1 MASFTPKMIAV
12 YTSLVAAVESVWP
25 RGKGQEGE
33 TWGSVYLPNACGH
46 GLTDRAFAGVL
57 GHLKKHGLFEPS
69 RGNGGADGLF
79 GEVLLSNNYEG
90 LVQWGTPEE
99 RAAQGLEPLPVEPA
113 PEPVV
118 VAEEDMA
125 PIDMTTEQAYRRLL
139 EMRCWVGVPGA
150 TTHITEHDQC
160 LWLEVEHEGAAF
172 KVGTLQ
178 MDALYDAGLLVPVCG
193 YVRILIGRELKE
205 PPTAA
210 AYMDALA
217 EIKRLEDQDIAVLEN
232 RKGHAW
238 VRVNYAIVMEA
249 IGMGGI
255 ELLSDAYLLEWVDT
269 CTVRI
274 HLGSPND
281 IQHAKPQKPTPAEL
295 RGKAALVT
303 PPGRDA
309 WSVVAGTAPKAK
321 PTTAPTA
328 HDEPIRL
335 TDNPE
340 NLITAPVYVY
350 WCRPTQHP
358 QDGLRVL
365 VCINVKEIGTAPQ
378 EDDGIR
384 KGWWTTGAG
393 WQIEGLNGSP
403 KWIDSLVL
411 GWCRLPN
418 APWAAAAGAPA
429 TLPHTA
435 QQTLDHYAARKWED
449 E

>member
-33 TWGSVYLPNACGH
+33 TWGSVYLPNASGH

-99 RAAQGLEPLPVEPA
+99 RAAQGLEPLPV
-113 PEPVV
+113 
-118 VAEEDMA
+118 
-125 PIDMTTEQAYRRLL
+125 
-139 EMRCWVGVPGA
+139 VP
-150 TTHITEHDQC
+150 
-160 LWLEVEHEGAAF
+160 
-172 KVGTLQ
+172 
-178 MDALYDAGLLVPVCG
+178 
-193 YVRILIGRELKE
+193 
-205 PPTAA
+205 
-210 AYMDALA
+210 
-217 EIKRLEDQDIAVLEN
+217 QDE
-232 RKGHAW
+232 
-238 VRVNYAIVMEA
+238 
-249 IGMGGI
+249 
-255 ELLSDAYLLEWVDT
+255 YLT
-269 CTVRI
+269 
-274 HLGSPND
+274 G
-281 IQHAKPQKPTPAEL
+281 IQHAKTQKPTPAEL

-321 PTTAPTA
+321 PATAPTV

-403 KWIDSLVL
+403 KWIGSLVL